1 MANLRGRIIRTGFGA
16 KALGF
21 KNNSMKSI
29 AAAGAVLALATTG
42 TVVVQTQ
49 TAPAALAQEEQP
61 AAEAPATGSDKAI
74 YPPGQASQKGTI
86 SGSVKEI
93 VEALVGFGE
102 VQGSAKA
109 IPGVKV
115 YAQWYE
121 GENTHHSSPVY

>member
-49 TAPAALAQEEQP
+49 TAPAALAQPEQP
-61 AAEAPATGSDKAI
+61 AAEATAAQDQIIDADMI
-74 YPPGQASQKGTI
+74 ASGRVTNAANLTDAHGVGKGLI
-86 SGSVKEI
+86 SGH
-93 VEALVGFGE
+93 
-102 VQGSAKA
+102 
-109 IPGVKV
+109 V
-115 YAQWYE
+115 YICLLY
-121 GENTHHSSPVY
+121 TSPSPRDS